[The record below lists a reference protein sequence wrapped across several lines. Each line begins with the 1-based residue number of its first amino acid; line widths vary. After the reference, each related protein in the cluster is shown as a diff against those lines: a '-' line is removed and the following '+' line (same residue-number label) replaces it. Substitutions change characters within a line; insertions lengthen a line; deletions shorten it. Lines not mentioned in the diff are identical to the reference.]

1 MRLIDADAL
10 MITLMDKN
18 LDQIQGNDGLEL
30 CQIIDEQP
38 TVQAVLIEDVKSLFN
53 LIEMESKQ

>member
-10 MITLMDKN
+10 MIALIDAD
-18 LDQIQGNDGLEL
+18 LDQVQDNDGLEL

-38 TVQAVLIEDVKSLFN
+38 TIQAVLIEDVKSLFN